1 MRNLIEFVVLHLVS
15 HPESVIVTEEEI
27 DGRWEYTIEV
37 HEEDRGQIIG
47 RGGRTIESIRTLA
60 KVRAMKE
67 NKGVRVSI
75 AE

>member
-1 MRNLIEFVVLHLVS
+1 MRNLIEFIVLHLVS
-15 HPESVIVTEEEI
+15 HPESVVVTEEEI

-37 HEEDRGQIIG
+37 HEEDRGQVIG

-67 NKGVRVSI
+67 DKGVRVSI